1 MNERLVT
8 LAKDFLRG
16 YLTPGEWFTPSQ
28 LEDDI
33 LGGPDVSKLFM
44 GRSRAQLVGESSRL
58 PVVLLHFRDVAV
70 PRAPTVVDA
79 KPAAADGLEIGRALE
94 DRACFGV
101 DDGAGH
107 GKKSRV
113 R

>member
-44 GRSRAQLVGESSRL
+44 GRSRAQDTPFGHALNQLIENGE
-58 PVVLLHFRDVAV
+58 VMAEN
-70 PRAPTVVDA
+70 T
-79 KPAAADGLEIGRALE
+79 
-94 DRACFGV
+94 
-101 DDGAGH
+101 DDGWRYRR
-107 GKKSRV
+107 S
-113 R
+113 